1 MRWQQAEK
9 NAARGGFLDRRGSP
23 LAVLDPN
30 KAENGVDARAGGG
43 GREEEDED
51 EKNGG
56 KWKLHA
62 DGFWEWKVVA
72 EKEEQEKEEIS
83 GGRSFIRKRQVLG
96 FKKLSRP
103 RQWKLMLCNE
113 TTSIKVAILFREWS
127 LLKFCLEFIIQ
138 LLFLNRMDASL
149 KFNADVCK

>member
-1 MRWQQAEK
+1 MQTGHNVHSSCAFNQDLRIPCCCERRMVFYLEAIFTTALLLGEYPEFEAGGVRWQQAEK

-62 DGFWEWKVVA
+62 DGF
-72 EKEEQEKEEIS
+72 
-83 GGRSFIRKRQVLG
+83 
-96 FKKLSRP
+96 
-103 RQWKLMLCNE
+103 
-113 TTSIKVAILFREWS
+113 
-127 LLKFCLEFIIQ
+127 
-138 LLFLNRMDASL
+138 
-149 KFNADVCK
+149 

>member
-51 EKNGG
+51 EKKKKSLLLIPISVQFVGRGSREMQIFECTCEAMVTSTKPQQRLPNRT
-56 KWKLHA
+56 KNLHH
-62 DGFWEWKVVA
+62 
-72 EKEEQEKEEIS
+72 QS
-83 GGRSFIRKRQVLG
+83 
-96 FKKLSRP
+96 LSRGIP
-103 RQWKLMLCNE
+103 
-113 TTSIKVAILFREWS
+113 APILAASATRITRSSS
-127 LLKFCLEFIIQ
+127 L
-138 LLFLNRMDASL
+138 
-149 KFNADVCK
+149 